1 MTEFLIYCVI
11 IFICLHNLGE
21 ISELGFFP
29 WKYAGLEFCVVI
41 VKARSPCKNS
51 VHLG

>member
-21 ISELGFFP
+21 TNEVGFFP
-29 WKYAGLEFCVVI
+29 SKYAGLEFCVVI